1 MPLNIKYQTIEEVL
15 MSNKYEGKEGW
26 MRVLFVALFWIVFYL
41 TQLVLAALVVAQC
54 AFTLI
59 SGAPNA
65 QLLIFGD
72 SLSRYVQEILRFVT
86 FNSDQR
92 PFPFSDFP
100 KSDLIIPEE
109 KVIPSEN

>member
-1 MPLNIKYQTIEEVL
+1 
-15 MSNKYEGKEGW
+15 MSNQYEGNAGW
-26 MRVLFVALFWIVFYL
+26 IRVLFVALFWLVFYML
-41 TQLVLAALVVAQC
+41 QLLIAAVVVAQC

-65 QLLIFGD
+65 QLLSFGD
-72 SLSRYVQEILRFVT
+72 SLSLYAHGILRYVT

-100 KSDLIIPEE
+100 KSDLVVPTEA
-109 KVIPSEN
+109 VIPSEN